1 LWLFDYKPKG
11 LAADLRMKE
20 IIDIVAAYEK
30 AVIQQKKTALATVVL
45 VEGSAYRRAGARML
59 ITEDGQLTGAIS
71 GGCLEGDALRKARMV
86 ILQQEPLLVTYD
98 TMDDDDAKLGV
109 GLGCNGIIHIL
120 IEPIND
126 GQTNPINLLKAV
138 IASRGYSV
146 LVTVFS
152 VEDRKAPQPG
162 SCLCLADGNTL
173 SNGLEILPYRNELQ
187 QDAKNALYNQHSAIT
202 VYQGYTAFVECVK
215 PLISLVILGA
225 GNDAI
230 PLARIAAILGW
241 NTTIVDGRPNYASAE
256 RFPSVNKIMVTKPD
270 GILDNLEL
278 NEWTAFVLMTHNYN
292 YEIAFLKELLPLHP
306 YYIGILGPKK
316 KLERMLDEL
325 EENGTVITERNL
337 ETIHGPVGLDIGS
350 ETSEEIALS
359 IMAEIKAVFSERNGR
374 SLKFKTSVIH
384 ST

>member
-1 LWLFDYKPKG
+1 
-11 LAADLRMKE
+11 
-20 IIDIVAAYEK
+20 
-30 AVIQQKKTALATVVL
+30 
-45 VEGSAYRRAGARML
+45 VEGSAYRKAGARML

-126 GQTNPINLLKAV
+126 EQTNPITLLKA
-138 IASRGYSV
+138 AMSSRGYSV

-152 VEDRKAPQPG
+152 IENRKAPQPG
-162 SCLCLADGNTL
+162 SCLCLIDGQTL
-173 SNGLEILPYRNELQ
+173 QNGLAVLPYKNELLK
-187 QDAKNALYNQHSAIT
+187 DAKNTLDNQRSAIT
-202 VYQGYTAFVECVK
+202 AYQGYTAFVECVK
-215 PLISLVILGA
+215 PLISLVIIGA

-230 PLARIAAILGW
+230 PLSSIAAILGW
-241 NTTIVDGRPNYASAE
+241 NIAIVDGRPNYASVE
-256 RFPSVNKIMVTKPD
+256 RFPLVQKLVVAKPERV
-270 GILDNLEL
+270 LDNLEI

-292 YEIAFLKELLPLHP
+292 YEIAFLKELLPLHVS
-306 YYIGILGPKK
+306 YIGILGPRK

-325 EENGTVITERNL
+325 EENGAAITERDL

-359 IMAEIKAVFSERNGR
+359 IVAEIKAVFSARNGN
-374 SLKFKTSVIH
+374 SLKYKTAVIH
-384 ST
+384 SA

>member
-1 LWLFDYKPKG
+1 
-11 LAADLRMKE
+11 MKE

-30 AVIQQKKTALATVVL
+30 AVSGQKKTALATVVL

-120 IEPIND
+120 IEPINHKKN
-126 GQTNPINLLKAV
+126 NPIALLKAA
-138 IASRGYSV
+138 IASRGYCV
-146 LVTVFS
+146 LVTLFS
-152 VEDRKAPQPG
+152 VEDRKAAQPG
-162 SCLCLADGNTL
+162 SCLCLADGQTL
-173 SNGLEILPYRNELQ
+173 SNGLEILAYKNELLE
-187 QDAKNALYNQHSAIT
+187 DAKNALDNQRSAIT
-202 VYQGYTAFVECVK
+202 TYQGYTAFVECIK
-215 PLISLVILGA
+215 PLISLVIIGA

-230 PLARIAAILGW
+230 PLTRIAAVLGW
-241 NTTIVDGRPNYASAE
+241 NITVVDGRPNYASAE
-256 RFPSVNKIMVTKPD
+256 RFPSAKKIVIAKPD
-270 GILDNLEL
+270 QILDSIEI

-292 YEIAFLKELLPLHP
+292 YEIAFLKELLPLQAS
-306 YYIGILGPKK
+306 YIGILGPRK

-325 EENGTVITERNL
+325 EENGTTVTERNL
-337 ETIHGPVGLDIGS
+337 QTIHGPVGLDIGS

-359 IMAEIKAVFSERNGR
+359 IIAEIKAVFSERNGK
-374 SLKFKTSVIH
+374 SLKFKSSVIH
-384 ST
+384 SA

>member
-1 LWLFDYKPKG
+1 
-11 LAADLRMKE
+11 MKE

-30 AVIQQKKTALATVVL
+30 AIKYNKKTALATVVL

-120 IEPIND
+120 IEPINN
-126 GQTNPINLLKAV
+126 GQINPITLLKAV

-152 VEDRKAPQPG
+152 IENRKARQPG
-162 SCLCLADGNTL
+162 SCLCLADGQTIQ
-173 SNGLEILPYRNELQ
+173 NGLEILPYKSELLE
-187 QDAKNALYNQHSAIT
+187 DAKNALDTQQSSIT
-202 VYQGYTAFVECVK
+202 AYQGYTAFVECVK

-230 PLARIAAILGW
+230 PLTHIAAILGW
-241 NTTIVDGRPNYASAE
+241 NITIVDGRPNYATAE
-256 RFPSVNKIMVTKPD
+256 RFPSVNKIVVAKPEKV
-270 GILDNLEL
+270 LNNLEL

-306 YYIGILGPKK
+306 TYIGILGPKK

-325 EENGTVITERNL
+325 EENGTVITEKNL
-337 ETIHGPVGLDIGS
+337 AAIHGPVGLDIGS

-359 IMAEIKAVFSERNGR
+359 IVAEIKAVFSERNGNP
-374 SLKFKTSVIH
+374 LKYKTTVIH
-384 ST
+384 SN

>member
-1 LWLFDYKPKG
+1 
-11 LAADLRMKE
+11 MKE
-20 IIDIVAAYEK
+20 IIDIVVAYEK
-30 AVIQQKKTALATVVL
+30 AVKDQKKTALATVVL

-126 GQTNPINLLKAV
+126 TQTNPITLLKAV
-138 IASRGYSV
+138 IASRRYSV
-146 LVTVFS
+146 LVTLFS

-162 SCLCLADGNTL
+162 SCLYLTEGQTL
-173 SNGLEILPYRNELQ
+173 PNGLDILSYKSELLE
-187 QDAKNALYNQHSAIT
+187 DAKNALDNQCSTIT
-202 VYQGYTAFVECVK
+202 SYHGYTAFVECVK

-230 PLARIAAILGW
+230 PLTRIAAILGW
-241 NTTIVDGRPNYASAE
+241 NITLVDGRPNYATAE
-256 RFPSVNKIMVTKPD
+256 RFPYAQNIVVAKPERV
-270 GILDNLEL
+270 LDNLQI

-292 YEIAFLKELLPLHP
+292 YEITFLKELLPINSS
-306 YYIGILGPKK
+306 YIGILGPKK

-325 EENGTVITERNL
+325 EENGTIITERNL
-337 ETIHGPVGLDIGS
+337 QAIHGPVGLDIGS

-359 IMAEIKAVFSERNGR
+359 IIAEIKAVFSERNGHP
-374 SLKFKTSVIH
+374 LKFKTTVIH
-384 ST
+384 SA